1 MNLFIKIDSREK
13 DLQNKIAFYIS
24 SIPNFKNIK
33 VIVESLP
40 IGDVIISHNN
50 EDILIMERKSI
61 NDLLSSIKDGRYEEQ
76 SFRLNGLPLHNHN
89 VMYLVEGDFNKMN
102 MFRETKFEKLTLFSA
117 VFSLNYYKGFS
128 VIRTFNIDETALFIC
143 NCTSKLVKGE
153 STNRKAFYANQ
164 NAKKNAN
171 QNSVAVANIANITKP
186 ISEKPESET
195 ETETET
201 DPENKVETILETN
214 SGGDTEENSDPEH
227 SKNGD
232 KDYISLV
239 KKVKKENITLENIDE
254 IMLCQIPGVST
265 ATAVSIIKKFNS
277 IAKLIK
283 CLEENEKCLADVT
296 NTNGKGQSRK
306 ITKTSIANI
315 IKFLLKK

>member
-1 MNLFIKIDSREK
+1 MNMFIKVDSREK
-13 DLQNKIAFYIS
+13 DLQNKLAFYIS

-40 IGDVIISHNN
+40 IGDVIISNNN

-61 NDLLSSIKDGRYEEQ
+61 PDLLSSIKDGRYEEQ
-76 SFRLNGLPLHNHN
+76 SFRLNGLPIHNHN
-89 VMYLVEGDFNKMN
+89 IMYIIEGDVNKIN
-102 MFRETKFEKLTLFSA
+102 MFRDSKFEKLTLYSA
-117 VFSLNYYKGFS
+117 IFSLNYYKGFS
-128 VIRTFNIDETALFIC
+128 AIRTFSIDETALFIC
-143 NCTSKLVKGE
+143 NCTSKLMKGE
-153 STNRKAFYANQ
+153 TTNRKAFYAN
-164 NAKKNAN
+164 KNAN
-171 QNSVAVANIANITKP
+171 QNSGAVNTANITKT
-186 ISEKPESET
+186 ISKKPESET

-201 DPENKVETILETN
+201 APENQVETILETN
-214 SGGDTEENSDPEH
+214 SSGDNEESSDPEH
-227 SKNGD
+227 TKNGD
-232 KDYISLV
+232 KEYISLV

-283 CLEENEKCLADVT
+283 CLEENEKCLNDVT

>member
-1 MNLFIKIDSREK
+1 MFIKIDSRER
-13 DLQNKIAFYIS
+13 DLQNKLAFYIS
-24 SIPNFKNIK
+24 SIPAFRNLK

-40 IGDVIISHNN
+40 IGDVVISHND
-50 EDILIMERKSI
+50 EDVLIMERKSI
-61 NDLLSSIKDGRYEEQ
+61 PDLLSSIKDGRYEEQ
-76 SFRLNGLPLHNHN
+76 SFRLNGLPVHNHN
-89 VMYLVEGDFNKMN
+89 IMYIIEGDVNKIN
-102 MFRETKFEKLTLFSA
+102 MFRDTKFEKLTLYSA
-117 VFSLNYYKGFS
+117 IFSLNYYKGFS
-128 VIRTFNIDETALFIC
+128 AIRTFSIDETALFIC
-143 NCTSKLVKGE
+143 NCTSKLIKGE
-153 STNRKAFYANQ
+153 TTSRKAFYANQ

-171 QNSVAVANIANITKP
+171 QNSGAVNTANITKT
-186 ISEKPESET
+186 ISEKPESER
-195 ETETET
+195 ETET

-214 SGGDTEENSDPEH
+214 TSVETEENSDPEQ

-239 KKVKKENITLENIDE
+239 KKVKKENITVENIDE

-265 ATAVSIIKKFNS
+265 ATAVSIIKKYNS

-296 NTNGKGQSRK
+296 NINGKGQSRK